1 MALLEGCSSIDSDY
15 PNFNIYHN
23 QYNVLDMRHISLV
36 FERIAKPVSVALV
49 LLFAVSSLQAQ
60 DPKAGETIF
69 KANCSSCH
77 KVFGK
82 FLGPE
87 LAGVS
92 ERHDEAWLLKWI
104 HNAPAMIASGDPAAL
119 ELDAQYPNA
128 AMSAFPTLSDDDILN
143 ILSYIKSEEDKKAA
157 ADAGGGAAGGA
168 AGATAGASGDASN
181 FMIIGLVAVII
192 LAFAVILV
200 LNKVIRTLERVISNN
215 KSLIPEEAETEETKG
230 KDYLGKL
237 KKLAKNKKL
246 VFFTVLLVAIFLS
259 SAGWKTLWNVGV
271 HEGYK
276 PVQPIKFS
284 HQLHAGVNQIDC
296 QYCHGGAYQSKNASI
311 PSANVCMNCHKAITA
326 SDKYDGELSP
336 EIAKIYRALD
346 YDPETMEYGP
356 NQRPIEWIRI
366 HNLPD
371 FAYFNHSQHV
381 VVAGVECQTCH
392 GPIETM
398 AEVYQYSPLT
408 MKWCID
414 CHKETEVNHQDN
426 AYYDQLIAAHEQLK
440 KGEKVTAAML
450 GGLECGKCHY

>member
-1 MALLEGCSSIDSDY
+1 
-15 PNFNIYHN
+15 
-23 QYNVLDMRHISLV
+23 MRHISFV
-36 FERIAKPVSVALV
+36 FERIAKPIAVALV

-60 DPKAGETIF
+60 DPKNGETIF

-87 LAGVS
+87 LAGVN
-92 ERHDEAWLLKWI
+92 ERRDEAWLLSWI
-104 HNAPAMIASGDPAAL
+104 HNAPAMIASGDATAL
-119 ELDAQYPNA
+119 ELDAQYPSA
-128 AMSAFPTLSDDDILN
+128 AMTAFPQLQEDQIKD
-143 ILSYIKSEEDKKAA
+143 ILSYIKSEEEKQAAGAA
-157 ADAGGGAAGGA
+157 AGAAGGEGGAA
-168 AGATAGASGDASN
+168 AGSSGDASN
-181 FMIIGLVAVII
+181 FMIIGLIAVIG
-192 LAFAVILV
+192 LALGVILV

-215 KSLIPEEAETEETKG
+215 KTLIPEVTDEDEEGEG
-230 KDYLGKL
+230 KDSFGKL

-246 VFFTVLLVAIFLS
+246 VFFTVLLLAVVLG

-271 HEGYK
+271 HEGYQ

-296 QYCHGGAYQSKNASI
+296 QYCHGGAYESKNASI

-326 SDKYDGELSP
+326 SDKYGGELSP

-346 YDPETMEYGP
+346 YNPETMEYGP

-381 VVAGVECQTCH
+381 TVAGVECQTCH

-408 MKWCID
+408 MKWCVN
-414 CHKETEVNHQDN
+414 CHMETEVNHEGN

>member
-1 MALLEGCSSIDSDY
+1 
-15 PNFNIYHN
+15 
-23 QYNVLDMRHISLV
+23 MRNISLV
-36 FERIAKPVSVALV
+36 FGRVVRPISVAFM
-49 LLFAVSSLQAQ
+49 LLLAVSSLQAQ
-60 DPKAGETIF
+60 DVKEGETIF
-69 KANCSSCH
+69 KANCTSCH

-82 FLGPE
+82 LIGPE
-87 LAGVS
+87 LAGVN

-104 HNAPAMIASGDPAAL
+104 HNAPAMIASGDPDAVA
-119 ELDAQYPNA
+119 LDAQFPSA
-128 AMSAFPTLSDDDILN
+128 AMSAFPQLQEGQIKSILA
-143 ILSYIKSEEDKKAA
+143 YIKAEGDKKAA
-157 ADAGGGAAGGA
+157 GDAEGGAAGGNG
-168 AGATAGASGDASN
+168 GATAAAASGDASN
-181 FMIIGLVAVII
+181 VMLIGLAAVIV

-200 LNKVIRTLERVISNN
+200 LNRVIRTLERVIANN
-215 KSLIPEEAETEETKG
+215 KELIPAVEDTAAAEG
-230 KDYLGKL
+230 KDSWGKL

-246 VFFTVLLVAIFLS
+246 VFFAVLMIAILS
-259 SAGWKTLWNVGV
+259 STVGWKTLWDVGV

-284 HQLHAGVNQIDC
+284 HQLHAGVNQIEC
-296 QYCHGGAYQSKNASI
+296 QYCHGGAFKSKNASI

-346 YDPETMEYGP
+346 YNPETMEYGP
-356 NQRPIEWIRI
+356 NQRPIEWVRV

-381 VVAGVECQTCH
+381 VVAGVKCQTCH

-398 AEVYQYSPLT
+398 SEVYQYSPLT
-408 MKWCID
+408 MKWCVN
-414 CHKETEVNHQDN
+414 CHQNTEVNHEGN
-426 AYYDQLIAAHEQLK
+426 AYYDQLIAAHEKLK

>member
-1 MALLEGCSSIDSDY
+1 
-15 PNFNIYHN
+15 
-23 QYNVLDMRHISLV
+23 MRNISLV
-36 FERIAKPVSVALV
+36 FRRIVRPVSVALV
-49 LLFAVSSLQAQ
+49 LLLVVSSLQAQ
-60 DPKAGETIF
+60 DAKEGETIF

-87 LAGVS
+87 LAGVN

-119 ELDAQYPNA
+119 ELDAQYPAA
-128 AMSAFPTLSDDDILN
+128 AMTAFPQLQEGQIKSILA
-143 ILSYIKSEEDKKAA
+143 YIKSEEEKKAA
-157 ADAGGGAAGGA
+157 GDAAGGA
-168 AGATAGASGDASN
+168 TGSGNGAAAAASGDASN
-181 FMIIGLVAVII
+181 FMIIGLVAVIA
-192 LAFAVILV
+192 LAFVVILV
-200 LNKVIRTLERVISNN
+200 LNRVIRTLERVIANS
-215 KSLIPEEAETEETKG
+215 KDLIPEPELTEKEG

-246 VFFTVLLVAIFLS
+246 VFFAVLMLVVFLG

-271 HEGYK
+271 HEGYQ

-284 HQLHAGVNQIDC
+284 HQLHAGVNQIEC
-296 QYCHGGAYQSKNASI
+296 QYCHGGAFKSKNASI

-346 YDPETMEYGP
+346 YNPETMEYGP
-356 NQRPIEWIRI
+356 NQRPIEWVRI

-408 MKWCID
+408 MKWCVD
-414 CHKETEVNHQDN
+414 CHQKTEVNHQGN
-426 AYYDQLIAAHEQLK
+426 AYYDQLIAAHEKLK

>member
-1 MALLEGCSSIDSDY
+1 
-15 PNFNIYHN
+15 
-23 QYNVLDMRHISLV
+23 MRNISLV
-36 FERIAKPVSVALV
+36 FERIAKPISVALV

-60 DPKAGETIF
+60 DAKEGETIF

-87 LAGVS
+87 LAGVN
-92 ERHDEAWLLKWI
+92 ERRDEAWLLKWI
-104 HNAPAMIASGDPAAL
+104 HNAPAMIAAGDPTAL
-119 ELDAQYPNA
+119 ELDAQYPTA
-128 AMSAFPTLSDDDILN
+128 AMTAFPQLGEDQ
-143 ILSYIKSEEDKKAA
+143 IKSILAYVKAEEEKKAA
-157 ADAGGGAAGGA
+157 GDAAGGA
-168 AGATAGASGDASN
+168 AGTAGAAAGASGDASD
-181 FMIIGLVAVII
+181 FMIVGLVAVIV

-200 LNKVIRTLERVISNN
+200 LNRVIRTLERVIASN
-215 KSLIPEEAETEETKG
+215 KDLIPEPTVAADAPR
-230 KDYLGKL
+230 KDYLAKIR
-237 KKLAKNKKL
+237 KLAKNKKL
-246 VFFTVLLVAIFLS
+246 VFFAVLMLVIFLG

-271 HEGYK
+271 HEGYQ

-296 QYCHGGAYQSKNASI
+296 QYCHGGAYKSKNASI

-326 SDKYDGELSP
+326 SDKYDGQLSP

-346 YDPETMEYGP
+346 YNPETMEYGP
-356 NQRPIEWIRI
+356 NQRPIEWVRI

-408 MKWCID
+408 MKWCVD
-414 CHKETEVNHQDN
+414 CHKETEVNHKEN

>member
-1 MALLEGCSSIDSDY
+1 MR
-15 PNFNIYHN
+15 
-23 QYNVLDMRHISLV
+23 NVSL
-36 FERIAKPVSVALV
+36 FFGRFAKPVSVVLG
-49 LLFAVSSLQAQ
+49 LLFAVSTLQAQ
-60 DPKAGETIF
+60 DAKEGETLF
-69 KANCSSCH
+69 KANCSTCH

-87 LAGVS
+87 LAGIS

-104 HNAPAMIASGDPAAL
+104 HNAPAMIASGDPAAV

-128 AMSAFPTLSDDDILN
+128 AMTAFPQLSEDNIKN
-143 ILSYIKSEEDKKAA
+143 ILAYVKAEEEAQAA
-157 ADAGGGAAGGA
+157 GGEAAGGGAAGGA
-168 AGATAGASGDASN
+168 AGAAASGDASN
-181 FMIIGLVAVII
+181 FMIIGLVAVIA

-200 LNKVIRTLERVISNN
+200 LNKVIRTLERVLTNN
-215 KSLIPEEAETEETKG
+215 QAVVPEPEEKAPG
-230 KDYLGKL
+230 KDYMAKV
-237 KKLAKNKKL
+237 KRLAKNKKL
-246 VFFTVLLVAIFLS
+246 VFFVVLLLAVFLG

-296 QYCHGGAYQSKNASI
+296 QYCHGGAYKSKNASI
-311 PSANVCMNCHKAITA
+311 PSANVCMNCHTAITG
-326 SDKYDGELSP
+326 SEKYGGELSP

-356 NQRPIEWIRI
+356 NKRPIEWIRI

-381 VVAGVECQTCH
+381 VVAGVECETCH
-392 GPIETM
+392 GPVATM
-398 AEVYQYSPLT
+398 EEVYQYSPLT

-414 CHKETEVNHQDN
+414 CHSETEVDVDN
-426 AYYDQLIAAHEQLK
+426 AYYEQLIAAHEQLK